1 MVVSVQEAELDFIV
15 RGDVQGVGYGQYVAG
30 VGRKLKVV
38 GFVQN
43 LKDGTVQIQCNGD
56 KNAIIEFKKKINQ
69 KNPPEAPLINVEDIE
84 ETKLAQ
90 GTIKQTIF
98 EERYDDSIADM
109 SQGFTGMNY
118 INLFRK
124 ETGESF
130 ERMDEKYHII
140 SQSKLAVID
149 KIEERNKTFESR
161 IEITEKSVEKTEKNI
176 ESLLKIL
183 VEKS

>member
-1 MVVSVQEAELDFIV
+1 MQKVELDLIV
-15 RGDVQGVGYGQYVAG
+15 KGNDQGAGYRQYVAR
-30 VGRKLKVV
+30 VGRKLKVA

-43 LKDGTVQIQCNGD
+43 LKDGTEQIQCKED
-56 KNAIIEFKKKINQ
+56 RNAIIEFKKKINQ

-84 ETKLAQ
+84 EIQLAQ
-90 GTIKQTIF
+90 GTIKQPIF
-98 EERYDDSIADM
+98 EEIYDDSIAEM
-109 SQGFTGMNY
+109 SQGFYTGMNY

-140 SQSKLAVID
+140 SQSMLAVID

-183 VEKS
+183 VEKKS